1 MVEGNNSVSVLLE
14 IKSKDVLD
22 AIKEILTSLDGFN
35 VYDSISQIKNQ
46 EHYDL
51 LILETGDDP
60 KRDLQYANSLLMVG
74 TVRCI
79 FLTSSNKNSDILID
93 ALRIGVREFFPQP
106 LKKEE
111 VRNSLLKIKSYK
123 DSKKGAEPSIKK
135 GKIVNVFGT
144 KGGVG
149 TTTVAINLA
158 VSLAESE
165 GSPSVVLVD
174 LKPIF
179 GEISVNLNIE
189 PFFSW
194 LEVIKNISRLDS
206 TYLMSILARHV
217 SGVYV
222 LPAPIEFAED
232 YEAYPQSLSTLLKLM
247 QTMFDYIII
256 DSGQSMDENS
266 RVIMRIADKMLLVFV
281 LNLPCII
288 NLKRLLNT
296 FMKQT
301 YPGEEKI
308 EIIANRVHKNT
319 DLTLADAEESVQRKI
334 LCSIPNVFKLSMGA
348 INEGKPLYSLA
359 QGTEIWG
366 KFRELASTLIEND
379 GSMQKKRKGVLSFT
393 KGLFL

>member
-1 MVEGNNSVSVLLE
+1 MVENNGVSVLLE
-14 IKSKDVLD
+14 LKSKDILD
-22 AIKEILTSLDGFN
+22 TIKEILTSLDGFN
-35 VYDSISQIKNQ
+35 VYDSVTQLKNQ

-60 KRDLQYANSLLMVG
+60 KRDLQYAHTLLTAE
-74 TVRCI
+74 TVRNI
-79 FLTSSNKNSDILID
+79 FLTSSNKNADILID
-93 ALRIGVREFFPQP
+93 ALRIGVKEFFPQP

-111 VRNSLLKIKSYK
+111 VQGALLKVKSYK
-123 DSKKGAEPSIKK
+123 ESQKGAEPTIKK

-158 VSLAESE
+158 VSLAEAE
-165 GSPSVVLVD
+165 GSPSVVLID

-206 TYLMSILARHV
+206 TYLMSILSRHS
-217 SGVYV
+217 SGVYI
-222 LPAPIEFAED
+222 LPSPIEFTED
-232 YEAYPQSLSTLLKLM
+232 YAAYPQALATLLKLM

-256 DSGQSMDENS
+256 DSGQSMDGNS
-266 RVIMRIADKMLLVFV
+266 RVIMKIADKMLLVFV

-296 FMKQT
+296 FRKQT

-319 DLTLADAEESVQRKI
+319 DLTLKDAEESLQKKI
-334 LCSIPNVFKLSMGA
+334 LCGIPNVFKLSMSA

-366 KFRELASTLIEND
+366 KFRELTSTLFKANGGI
-379 GSMQKKRKGVLSFT
+379 QQKRKSFLPFA
-393 KGLFL
+393 KSLFS